1 LRLYKNY
8 TKNIFV
14 SGSNSK
20 MLSAELSSALRG
32 WPVEYEEFP
41 LSFREYCDFNGI
53 KVSMFTESGKARILS
68 AFKKY
73 NEGSAFPQIV
83 LEKDSNLRNKELQN
97 YFNTMLFRDLIEHY
111 NLSNPTMIR
120 YFLKRVML
128 NLSKPTSVNAIYND
142 LKSQGMRVSKET
154 LYRVLD
160 DACSIFLFFRVPK
173 FIGSLIK
180 ETNALPKYYLI
191 DNGLRS
197 AVLLPQSED
206 DGKLFENIIFLH
218 LRRHLNAEDKIYYY
232 NEKNECDFV
241 IQSGNAIS
249 QLIQVTTELN
259 DSNSNREIAGLIEA
273 SKLSHCDHLT
283 VITLHQEE
291 TLDIDG
297 KHIDVIP
304 AWKWMLK

>member
-1 LRLYKNY
+1 M
-8 TKNIFV
+8 

-120 YFLKRVML
+120 CFLKRVML

>member
-1 LRLYKNY
+1 M
-8 TKNIFV
+8 

>member
-1 LRLYKNY
+1 
-8 TKNIFV
+8 V

>member
-1 LRLYKNY
+1 MRLYKNY

-128 NLSKPTSVNAIYND
+128 NLSKHHHTTV
-142 LKSQGMRVSKET
+142 
-154 LYRVLD
+154 
-160 DACSIFLFFRVPK
+160 
-173 FIGSLIK
+173 
-180 ETNALPKYYLI
+180 
-191 DNGLRS
+191 
-197 AVLLPQSED
+197 
-206 DGKLFENIIFLH
+206 
-218 LRRHLNAEDKIYYY
+218 RRL
-232 NEKNECDFV
+232 
-241 IQSGNAIS
+241 
-249 QLIQVTTELN
+249 
-259 DSNSNREIAGLIEA
+259 
-273 SKLSHCDHLT
+273 
-283 VITLHQEE
+283 
-291 TLDIDG
+291 
-297 KHIDVIP
+297 
-304 AWKWMLK
+304 

>member
-1 LRLYKNY
+1 
-8 TKNIFV
+8 
-14 SGSNSK
+14 

-120 YFLKRVML
+120 CFLKRVML